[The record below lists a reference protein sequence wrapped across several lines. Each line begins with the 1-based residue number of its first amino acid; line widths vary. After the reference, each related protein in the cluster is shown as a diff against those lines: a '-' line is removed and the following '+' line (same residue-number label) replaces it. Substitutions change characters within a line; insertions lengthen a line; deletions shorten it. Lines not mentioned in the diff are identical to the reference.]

1 MPFTI
6 PKALSALSLATLFI
20 GAGATAAD
28 VPVVGLITKTE
39 TNPFFVKMKEGA
51 QQAAQAKGAKLLTG
65 AGKTDGDNAGQVTAM
80 ENMIAGGAKTILITP
95 SDSKAIIPSI
105 QKARAAGVLV
115 IALDSPTD
123 PASATDA
130 LFATDNYKAGVLI
143 GEYAKASMAGKPAK
157 IAMLDLFPGHPVGA
171 QRHNGFLKGFGL
183 VAPDAKSNDLG
194 KAAEVVCMAD
204 SFGDQAKG
212 QTAMENCL
220 QKNPD
225 INLVY
230 TINEP
235 AAAGAFKALKTAGKD
250 KGVLIVSVD
259 GGCQGVKDVAAGS
272 IGATSQQYPLRM
284 AAMGVDAGIEYAKT
298 GKKPSG
304 YTDTG
309 VTLIAAR
316 SVAGVDSKDTKAGL
330 DLCWGKK

>member
-1 MPFTI
+1 MQFKHT
-6 PKALSALSLATLFI
+6 ALIAALFATAGSAL
-20 GAGATAAD
+20 AAD
-28 VPVVGLITKTE
+28 QVVIGLITKTE

-51 QQAAQAKGAKLLTG
+51 TEAAKAKGAKLLSG
-65 AGKTDGDNAGQVTAM
+65 AGKADGDNAGQVTAM
-80 ENMIAGGAKTILITP
+80 ENMIAAGAKTILITP
-95 SDSKAIIPSI
+95 SDAKAIIPAI
-105 QKARAAGVLV
+105 KKAREKGVLV

-123 PASATDA
+123 PADATDA

-143 GEYAKASMAGKPAK
+143 GQYAKAAMAGKPAK
-157 IAMLDLFPGHPVGA
+157 IATLDLFPGHPVGA
-171 QRHNGFLKGFGL
+171 QRHNGFLQGFGL
-183 VAPDAKSNDLG
+183 QSYDAKNNELA
-194 KAAEVVCMAD
+194 KPAEVVCMAD
-204 SFGDQAKG
+204 SFGDRAKG

-235 AAAGAFKALKTAGKD
+235 AAAGAFNALQKAGKE
-250 KGVLIVSVD
+250 KGVTIVSVD
-259 GGCQGVKDVAAGS
+259 GGCDGVKDVAAGK
-272 IGATSQQYPLRM
+272 IAATSQQYPLKM
-284 AAMGVDAGIEYAKT
+284 ASMGVEAGIEYAKT

-309 VTLIAAR
+309 VTLIAKNPI
-316 SVAGVDSKDTKAGL
+316 AGVDSKDTKTGL